1 MTLTVR
7 KTTKG
12 AIVEQDGFSE
22 SYRAYMQGAR
32 QYKIFV
38 PDALIAK
45 EGSPERAAD
54 YILGSWAGFPRCGAR
69 ILRDTR
75 VQ

>member
-7 KTTKG
+7 KTAKG
-12 AIVEQDGFSE
+12 AIVEQDGFSDG
-22 SYRAYMQGAR
+22 YKAYVQGAR
-32 QYKIFV
+32 QFKIFV

-45 EGSPERAAD
+45 EGSAENAAD
-54 YILGSWAGFPRCGAR
+54 YILSNWLGFPRCGAR
-69 ILRDTR
+69 ILRNER